1 MKFYMDKYGELLTEK
16 QFKENYFN
24 YDSIQQALIDGN
36 FTEAFIT
43 ICFDHSKQRTIEE
56 MLNYLIEEIQKDLDM
71 FMNYLDYWDIE
82 GHEIDDSEIIKALK
96 ES

>member
-16 QFKENYFN
+16 QFKEEYFN
-24 YDSIQQALIDGN
+24 YDSIKQALIDGN

-43 ICFDHSKQRTIEE
+43 ICFDHSKQRTVEE
-56 MLNYLIEEIQKDLDM
+56 MLNYLIEEIQENLDM

-82 GHEIDDSEIIKALK
+82 GHEINNEFIIEELK